1 MSLFEKINN
10 DIKSA
15 MLAREKDRLETLRS
29 IKAAFLVAKTEK
41 GASHDLTEEIEIKI
55 VQKLFKQRKDS
66 AEIYKEQNRTD
77 LYQKEMT
84 EASILEEYLPAQ
96 MSEEEIV
103 KVLKEIISEVGAK
116 SVAEIGKVMGVAS
129 KRFAGKADGK
139 LIAAKA
145 REILG

>member
-84 EASILEEYLPAQ
+84 EALILEEYLPAQ